1 MAMSLHNNLTIFL
14 YGREAFWQF
23 SSVAVNFFWQFSCMA
38 MTLRKYLNYSLTIFL
53 YGHELFDNF
62 PVWLWAQNQFY
73 LFFTIAMAYRWKFF
87 LWKSFEM
94 FLTIF
99 LYGFELFWQFYCMA
113 MTLQIYQQKVWQFS
127 CVVFWQFSC
136 LDFWQFSCLGFWQFS
151 GSPIHIAARAFSFWI

>member
-1 MAMSLHNNLTIFL
+1 MSLHINLTIFL
-14 YGREAFWQF
+14 YGRE
-23 SSVAVNFFWQFSCMA
+23 
-38 MTLRKYLNYSLTIFL
+38 
-53 YGHELFDNF
+53 LFDNF
-62 PVWLWAQNQFY
+62 LVWLWAQNQFY
-73 LFFTIAMAYRWKFF
+73 LFFTVAMAYRWKFF

-136 LDFWQFSCLGFWQFS
+136 LDFWQFSCLVFWQFS
-151 GSPIHIAARAFSFWI
+151 GSPFVPISAFCLCNLCQIKKIWFFQLSFHETTFKMLSESI